1 MSMRVIANIN
11 LKGGVGKTV
20 TSVNMANILAKKYDK
35 RILLID
41 NDKQGNTSKF
51 FEVFDE
57 EEECGTAK
65 MLSDENVL
73 PQEVIRS
80 TNNSKIDIITANMG
94 VFYDGLQLDREDETE
109 EKYTRYK
116 QILEQ
121 IKENYDFCIIDN
133 PPDIALNVINAL
145 VVADDVI
152 VPIKLDEWALDGL
165 DIISEKIEE
174 AKTFNKNI
182 KLMGCLITVFRKNDI
197 NVLAEE
203 WIREKTEYPVF
214 DTKIRYT
221 EKVDESIFFH
231 KGITEHSRRC
241 GASIDYLK
249 FIDEYLNKIKEE

>member
-1 MSMRVIANIN
+1 MKVISIIN
-11 LKGGVGKTV
+11 LKGGVGKTI
-20 TSVNMANILAKKYDK
+20 TSINICNILAVNYNKKVL
-35 RILLID
+35 IID
-41 NDKQGNTSKF
+41 NDKQGNASKF
-51 FEVFDE
+51 FEVFNE
-57 EEECGTAK
+57 NEECGTAK
-65 MLSDENVL
+65 MLADERVRA
-73 PQEVIRS
+73 EDAIRQ
-80 TNNSKIDIITANMG
+80 TKNSNIDIITANMG
-94 VFYDGLQLDREDETE
+94 LFVENWQLSKDDESED
-109 EKYTRYK
+109 KYIKYK
-116 QILEQ
+116 QVLDQ
-121 IKENYDFCIIDN
+121 VKDKYDFCIIDN

-241 GASIDYLK
+241 GAAIDYLK

>member
-1 MSMRVIANIN
+1 MKVISIIN
-11 LKGGVGKTV
+11 LKGGVGKTI
-20 TSVNMANILAKKYDK
+20 TSINICNILAVNYNKKVL
-35 RILLID
+35 IID
-41 NDKQGNTSKF
+41 NDKQGNASKF
-51 FEVFDE
+51 FEVFNE
-57 EEECGTAK
+57 NEECGTAK
-65 MLSDENVL
+65 MLADERVKAEDAII
-73 PQEVIRS
+73 Q
-80 TNNSKIDIITANMG
+80 TKNSNIDIITANMG
-94 VFYDGLQLDREDETE
+94 LFIENWQLSKDDESED
-109 EKYTRYK
+109 KYIKYK
-116 QILEQ
+116 QVLDQ
-121 IKENYDFCIIDN
+121 VKDKYDFCIIDN

>member
-1 MSMRVIANIN
+1 MRVIANIN

-35 RILLID
+35 RILLIEH
-41 NDKQGNTSKF
+41 DKQGNTSKF

-133 PPDIALNVINAL
+133 PPDIGVNVINAL
-145 VVADDVI
+145 SVANDVI

-165 DIISEKIEE
+165 DIISNKIEE
-174 AKTFNKNI
+174 AKTFNKDIN
-182 KLMGCLITVFRKNDI
+182 LLGCLITIFRKNPI
-197 NVLAEE
+197 NCVAEQ
-203 WIREKTEYPVF
+203 WIREKSDYPVF
-214 DTKIRYT
+214 NTKIRYT
-221 EKVDESIFFH
+221 EKIDESIFAH
-231 KGITEHSRRC
+231 KGIIEHSKQS
-241 GASIDYLK
+241 GAAIDYIRLV
-249 FIDEYLNKIKEE
+249 DNYLRKIKGE

>member
-1 MSMRVIANIN
+1 MKVISIIN
-11 LKGGVGKTV
+11 LKGGVGKTI
-20 TSVNMANILAKKYDK
+20 TSINICNILAVNYNKKVL
-35 RILLID
+35 IID
-41 NDKQGNTSKF
+41 NDKQGNASKF
-51 FEVFDE
+51 FEVFNE
-57 EEECGTAK
+57 NEECGTAK
-65 MLSDENVL
+65 MLADERVKAEDAII
-73 PQEVIRS
+73 Q
-80 TNNSKIDIITANMG
+80 TKNSNIDIITANMG
-94 VFYDGLQLDREDETE
+94 LFVENWQLSKDDESED
-109 EKYTRYK
+109 KYIKYK
-116 QILEQ
+116 QVLDQ
-121 IKENYDFCIIDN
+121 VKDKYDFCIIDN

-241 GASIDYLK
+241 GAAIDYLK

>member
-1 MSMRVIANIN
+1 MKVISIIN
-11 LKGGVGKTV
+11 LKGGVGKTI
-20 TSVNMANILAKKYDK
+20 TSINICNILAVNYNKKVL
-35 RILLID
+35 IID
-41 NDKQGNTSKF
+41 NDKQGNASKF
-51 FEVFDE
+51 FEVFNE
-57 EEECGTAK
+57 NEECGTAK
-65 MLSDENVL
+65 MLADERVKAEDAII
-73 PQEVIRS
+73 Q
-80 TNNSKIDIITANMG
+80 TKNSNIDIITANMG
-94 VFYDGLQLDREDETE
+94 LFVENWQLSKDDESED
-109 EKYTRYK
+109 KYIKYK
-116 QILEQ
+116 QVLDQ
-121 IKENYDFCIIDN
+121 VKDKYDFCIIDN

>member
-1 MSMRVIANIN
+1 MKVISIIN
-11 LKGGVGKTV
+11 LKGGVGKTI
-20 TSVNMANILAKKYDK
+20 TSINICNILAVNYNKKVL
-35 RILLID
+35 IID
-41 NDKQGNTSKF
+41 NDKQGNASKF
-51 FEVFDE
+51 FEVFNE
-57 EEECGTAK
+57 NEECGTAK
-65 MLSDENVL
+65 MLADERVRA
-73 PQEVIRS
+73 EDAIRQ
-80 TNNSKIDIITANMG
+80 TNNSNIDIITANMG
-94 VFYDGLQLDREDETE
+94 LFVENWQLSKDDESED
-109 EKYTRYK
+109 KYIKYK
-116 QILEQ
+116 QVLDQ
-121 IKENYDFCIIDN
+121 VKDKYDFCIIDN

-241 GASIDYLK
+241 GAAIDYLK